1 MKTKTTNKVLE
12 NNGCY
17 TNVGNQMHVTNR
29 LNSTN
34 AVTVVKRT
42 GDNKLGDMT
51 ATHSPQSTCPIS
63 CKFYPKLS
71 QDIKGK
77 KRKDNAVRLATIEAD
92 KLDELKPDINAR
104 IHVVGDCQTS
114 ESASI
119 VGSAMVRYGN
129 RSRNGSIAYTYTHAW
144 QTVPIESWQGAN
156 VLASCETTAEV
167 EHANK
172 LGYQAELTLVK
183 HQSRKIYKIGNV
195 RILPCPNNWNKQVK
209 CSDCMLCANTKLLKS
224 KKWTIG
230 LAIIGATKIARSR
243 IEE

>member
-1 MKTKTTNKVLE
+1 MKTKTTNKVLQ

-17 TNVGNQMHVTNR
+17 TNTGNQQFTTNR
-29 LNSTN
+29 LNSTDT
-34 AVTVVKRT
+34 VTVVKRT
-42 GDNKLGDMT
+42 GDSKLGEMSV
-51 ATHSPQSTCPIS
+51 THSPQTTSPTS

-77 KRKDNAVRLATIEAD
+77 KRMDNAVRLATIEAD

-104 IHVVGDCQTS
+104 IHVVGDCQTP

-129 RSRNGSIAYTYTHAW
+129 RSKNGSIAYTYTHSW

-167 EHANK
+167 EQANK

-183 HQSRKIYKIGNV
+183 HQSRKIYKIDG
-195 RILPCPNNWNKQVK
+195 ITIFPCVNNWNKQVQ